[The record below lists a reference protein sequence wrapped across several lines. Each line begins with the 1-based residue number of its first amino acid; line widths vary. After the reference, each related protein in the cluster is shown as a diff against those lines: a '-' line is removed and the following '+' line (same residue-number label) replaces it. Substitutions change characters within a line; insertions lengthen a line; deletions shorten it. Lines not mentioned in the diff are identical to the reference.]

1 MVDVVPDKRSASRDP
16 YRVIIG
22 LLKVSCSHTPEEI
35 RPGGLIKTMRDPQ
48 MWANKWLS
56 QTLHILNTTAKGG
69 IVAEEDAFA
78 DMTEAEE
85 KWAQPDTIVWSAP
98 GSLSGG
104 NPKNHEEAGRRP
116 HPKPSGPDAADR
128 KPELTTGSS
137 S

>member
-1 MVDVVPDKRSASRDP
+1 
-16 YRVIIG
+16 VIIG